1 MAGRDVKGLRE
12 GLMLSSKVTGLPS
25 GKASH
30 HKESCFTKSGYNTVS
45 ILLEPDPSL
54 RLEIEEGLVDQLD
67 LSCNDQTAVLRMF
80 PKRLIEGYQTFRRER
95 FDRERTRYEELGR
108 DGQAPNVMVIGCCD
122 SRVSPEVIF
131 DASPGE
137 LFVIRNVANL
147 VPPFETGT
155 QYHGTSAAIEFA
167 VQALKVKHIV
177 VLGHANCGGVRVF
190 ADGLTSLSP
199 NGFIGKWMTLMAPA
213 AERVGPRGER
223 DEGAYMMSLE
233 MAAIDNSLA
242 NLTSF
247 PAIRSLV
254 AEGQLALHGA
264 YFGIA
269 KGFLSVRDG
278 ATGDYKLVNAPNDV

>member
-1 MAGRDVKGLRE
+1 
-12 GLMLSSKVTGLPS
+12 ML
-25 GKASH
+25 
-30 HKESCFTKSGYNTVS
+30 
-45 ILLEPDPSL
+45 PD
-54 RLEIEEGLVDQLD
+54 
-67 LSCNDQTAVLRMF
+67 
-80 PKRLIEGYQTFRRER
+80 RLIQGYQTFRRER

-108 DGQAPNVMVIGCCD
+108 NGQAPNVMVIGCCD

-147 VPPFETGT
+147 VPPFEIDS

-177 VLGHANCGGVRVF
+177 VLGHANCGGVRAF
-190 ADGLTSLSP
+190 ADRLASLPP
-199 NGFIGKWMTLMAPA
+199 NGFIDKWMTLIAPA
-213 AERVGPRGER
+213 AERVGPRGGR

-233 MAAIDNSLA
+233 LAAIDNSLA
-242 NLTSF
+242 NLMSF

-254 AEGQLALHGA
+254 AESQLSLHGA

-269 KGFLSVRDG
+269 KGLLLVRDG
-278 ATGDYKLVNAPNDV
+278 ATGNYSLVNAPNNV

>member
-1 MAGRDVKGLRE
+1 
-12 GLMLSSKVTGLPS
+12 
-25 GKASH
+25 
-30 HKESCFTKSGYNTVS
+30 
-45 ILLEPDPSL
+45 
-54 RLEIEEGLVDQLD
+54 
-67 LSCNDQTAVLRMF
+67 MF
-80 PKRLIEGYQTFRRER
+80 PQRLIQGYQTFQRER

-108 DGQAPNVMVIGCCD
+108 TGQAPNVMVIGCCD

-177 VLGHANCGGVRVF
+177 VLGHSNCGGVRAF
-190 ADGLTSLSP
+190 ADRLASLPP
-199 NGFIGKWMTLMAPA
+199 NGFIYKWMTLIAPA
-213 AERVGPRGER
+213 AERVGPRGGR

-233 MAAIDNSLA
+233 LAAIDNSLA
-242 NLTSF
+242 NLMSF

-254 AEGQLALHGA
+254 AESQLSLHGA

-269 KGFLSVRDG
+269 KGLLLVRDG
-278 ATGDYKLVNAPNDV
+278 ATGNYSLVNAPNNV